1 MVMEKMGRTEYNQ
14 LPRIDEGM
22 GETAIFG
29 GVQVFYNIG
38 EVQI

>member
-14 LPRIDEGM
+14 LLRIDEEM
-22 GETAIFG
+22 GETAIFW